1 MKMHKNIFA
10 TFTKHCGHYGF
21 FEIQELPEGVTS
33 YSDIHKKSFYIDI
46 NNNPSD
52 FIEGEHYIIDLS
64 DFRYKGKSTWRAI
77 NARKISSEPS
87 DFIKKS
93 NRSHSLSERG
103 SNDSYRK
110 SNDYIPLSNNKKRY
124 FSEDNEDDYSP
135 KKRRVY
141 RNDYDYE
148 DNQYENREFRNNQ
161 DERGRK
167 RYRSTC
173 NLRYNSRSY
182 SPNNRTKGYNSQ
194 YNEDSRR
201 YSYSPTHN
209 YSSNEYRMVQD
220 FLKKF
225 QNNY

>member
-1 MKMHKNIFA
+1 MHKNIFA

-52 FIEGEHYIIDLS
+52 FIEGEHYIIDLN

-93 NRSHSLSERG
+93 NRSYSLSEKG

-110 SNDYIPLSNNKKRY
+110 SNDYIPLSKNKKRY
-124 FSEDNEDDYSP
+124 FSEDNEEDYSP
-135 KKRRVY
+135 KKRRLY
-141 RNDYDYE
+141 KNDYEYG
-148 DNQYENREFRNNQ
+148 NSKYENIEFRNNQ
-161 DERGRK
+161 DERGRE
-167 RYRSTC
+167 RYRSPC
-173 NLRYNSRSY
+173 NLRYDSRSY
-182 SPNNRTKGYNSQ
+182 SPNQRTRGYNSQ

-201 YSYSPTHN
+201 YSHSPTHN